1 MIITI
6 EEFRELGFECAEA
19 DEDRLESCIKRA
31 EGVLNA
37 LSRGTV
43 SSAMAQCESN
53 AVMIKQAAAFE
64 ADALLKSEL
73 SEQSEKVERVSLGD
87 FSYSYSDS
95 GSQSAKNSVVDVPET
110 VRKLLRAAGCFFGAG
125 SVEVIE

>member
-19 DEDRLESCIKRA
+19 DEDKLENCIKRA
-31 EGVLNA
+31 EAALYA
-37 LSRGTV
+37 LSRGTLN
-43 SSAMAQCESN
+43 SAMAQCESN
-53 AVMIKQAAAFE
+53 AFMIKQAAAFE

-73 SEQSEKVERVSLGD
+73 SVSMERVSLGD
-87 FSYSYSDS
+87 FSYSDN
-95 GSQSAKNSVVDVPET
+95 SQSASSGTINVPET
-110 VRKLLRAAGCFFGAG
+110 VRKLLCAAGCFYGTG